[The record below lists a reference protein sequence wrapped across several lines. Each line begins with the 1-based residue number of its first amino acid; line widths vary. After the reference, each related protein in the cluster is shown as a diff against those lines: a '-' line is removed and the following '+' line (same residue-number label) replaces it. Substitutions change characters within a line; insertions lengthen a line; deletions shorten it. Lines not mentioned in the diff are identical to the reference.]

1 MQRFLRTVVEPY
13 AVPLIMALAYVF
25 LLETSDPSGIAKVLL
40 GAAFA
45 GVILTWVAF
54 RELRAHANA
63 SRAAAIGLADEL
75 VASAAAQVE
84 RRLFA
89 RSRAPFL
96 VYLAIGHQLRGDF
109 DAAIA
114 VLDRADQER
123 ALKPAWQLLA
133 ATTRI
138 AILVERG
145 QAAEA
150 RALFDRGIAPA
161 TRRMN
166 GPGPRLLA
174 EEALARVRFAEGEH
188 AAAAPL
194 FDKMSGDVRLGPS
207 TRAFAHYYAARC
219 AEARGDHD
227 LAQRRFA
234 DAAHLAP
241 ETYAARN
248 ETAKAGPYRDAAA
261 VRKPPT

>member
-1 MQRFLRTVVEPY
+1 MQKFLRTVVEPY
-13 AVPLIMALAYVF
+13 AVPVIMSLAYLF
-25 LLETSDPSGIAKVLL
+25 LLEASDPSGTAKVLL
-40 GAAFA
+40 GVAFG

-63 SRAAAIGLADEL
+63 SRAAAIGAADEL
-75 VASAAAQVE
+75 VTSAADQVE
-84 RRLFA
+84 RRMFA

-96 VYLAIGHQLRGDF
+96 VYLAIGHEQRGDF
-109 DAAIA
+109 DAATA
-114 VLDRADQER
+114 VLDRAEQER

-133 ATTRI
+133 ATTRL

-145 QAAEA
+145 DAAGA
-150 RALFDRGIAPA
+150 RALYERGIGPA
-161 TRRMN
+161 TQRMA

-174 EEALARVRFAEGEH
+174 EEALARVRFAEGDH
-188 AAAAPL
+188 AAAAPM
-194 FDKMSGDVRLGPS
+194 FDKMSGDVRLGPA

-241 ETYAARN
+241 ETYAAKKQPA
-248 ETAKAGPYRDAAA
+248 TA
-261 VRKPPT
+261 